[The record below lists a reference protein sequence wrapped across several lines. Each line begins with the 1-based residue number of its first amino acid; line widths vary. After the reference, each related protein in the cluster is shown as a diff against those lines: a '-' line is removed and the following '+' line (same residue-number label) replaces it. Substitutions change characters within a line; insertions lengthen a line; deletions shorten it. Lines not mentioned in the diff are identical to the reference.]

1 MAEVKRD
8 AFGFPTQ
15 METVLPGDPLLE
27 PTISKPNREEFRAAE
42 IQKVIDEG
50 QSVLEEERPI
60 LWLMGGGSGSGKS
73 TVLQTLRDDGFIPV
87 NDVVHIDPDAFK
99 KVIPEFEELIKRK
112 DGRAAI
118 IVHDEST
125 LMAREA
131 FARAVSKR
139 ADIIYDTTL
148 SNFPKAGD
156 MIAHARSQGYE
167 VRIIG
172 VTASPRTAIE
182 RVVKRGDRTGR
193 YVPIRDL
200 LSTHKKFAAA
210 FEQYIEL
217 VDSISL
223 WKTDCGNGTLKKI
236 ASKTGG
242 HFDIILPAE
251 YNEFRKSANLNEDAT
266 TPDEIDRGEEV

>member
-1 MAEVKRD
+1 M
-8 AFGFPTQ
+8 
-15 METVLPGDPLLE
+15 
-27 PTISKPNREEFRAAE
+27 
-42 IQKVIDEG
+42 
-50 QSVLEEERPI
+50 
-60 LWLMGGGSGSGKS
+60 
-73 TVLQTLRDDGFIPV
+73 
-87 NDVVHIDPDAFK
+87 HFK

-172 VTASPRTAIE
+172 VTAS
-182 RVVKRGDRTGR
+182 
-193 YVPIRDL
+193 
-200 LSTHKKFAAA
+200 
-210 FEQYIEL
+210 
-217 VDSISL
+217 
-223 WKTDCGNGTLKKI
+223 
-236 ASKTGG
+236 
-242 HFDIILPAE
+242 
-251 YNEFRKSANLNEDAT
+251 SAYSD
-266 TPDEIDRGEEV
+266 